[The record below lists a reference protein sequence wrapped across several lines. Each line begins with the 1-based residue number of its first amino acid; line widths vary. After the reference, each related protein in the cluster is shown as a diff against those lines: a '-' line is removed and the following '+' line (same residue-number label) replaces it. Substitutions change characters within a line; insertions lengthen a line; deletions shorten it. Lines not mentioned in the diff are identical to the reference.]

1 MSVIKKIIAT
11 TKKFFELAQ
20 ESEEEIILGA
30 EAWVKIP
37 IQEKGDENGV

>member
-11 TKKFFELAQ
+11 TKKFFESAQ
-20 ESEEEIILGA
+20 ETKEEVVLGA

-37 IQEKGDENGV
+37 IQEEGDLDGV